1 MVTAEKELISLEERF
16 WRESNN
22 PEFFNQIF
30 ADDGVTV
37 IEPMGIIE
45 KPQAVEMSKESPGWE
60 NVEMEGVRTLQ
71 ITPDC
76 VGVIYHG
83 HAKKKGSTETY
94 HAAMISVYAKRD
106 GEWQLVL
113 SSHQPLKDEEKK

>member
-1 MVTAEKELISLEERF
+1 MTKAEQQVVAIEERF

-22 PEFFNQIF
+22 PEFFNKVF

-45 KPQAVEMSKESPGWE
+45 KRQAVEMSKESPGWE
-60 NVEMEGVRTLQ
+60 DVEIEGVRTIE

-76 VGVIYHG
+76 VGLIYHG
-83 HAKKKGSTETY
+83 RAKKKDSGEPYQAS
-94 HAAMISVYAKRD
+94 MVSVYAKRD
-106 GEWQLVL
+106 GDWQLVL
-113 SSHQPLKDEEKK
+113 SSHQPLK